1 MTNEFKA
8 LMQLVGAAA
17 QGKAVSG
24 LPDDMDWPKLER
36 LANEQAVQTLLG
48 YALKLSPALACPE
61 ELRKRLVGQMRQLA
75 FSNNAWKDSPHRPE
89 SIHGWHA
96 GMTAGLS

>member
-17 QGKAVSG
+17 QGKALQK
-24 LPDDMDWPKLER
+24 LPDDLDWARIER

-48 YALKLSPALACPE
+48 YALRLSPALDCPA
-61 ELRKRLVGQMRQLA
+61 ELRESLV
-75 FSNNAWKDSPHRPE
+75 
-89 SIHGWHA
+89 
-96 GMTAGLS
+96 